1 MNNSGIFLKG
11 LLIGGLIGSAIALLY
26 APYSGKKLRKNIK
39 KRTEDIIEDG
49 EKYLKNAKDKANHLL
64 EDGIKNS
71 TRIIDMTKKRVS
83 SLI

>member
-11 LLIGGLIGSAIALLY
+11 LLIGGLVGSAVALLY
-26 APYSGKKLRKNIK
+26 APYSGKKLRKNIRK
-39 KRTEDIIEDG
+39 KTEGLIEDS